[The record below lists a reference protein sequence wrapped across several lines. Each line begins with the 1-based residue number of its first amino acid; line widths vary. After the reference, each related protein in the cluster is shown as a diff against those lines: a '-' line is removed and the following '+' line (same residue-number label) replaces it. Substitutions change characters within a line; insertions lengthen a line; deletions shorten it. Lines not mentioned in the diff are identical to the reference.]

1 MKGGKLKSGKNNG
14 KNKGRY
20 SFPFSSGVACC
31 NVTPCNGVAY
41 MQQLRETCNRGC
53 SNTMRFTVSKNGRMI
68 KIAFNFSGGLKFA
81 IWENENSQFFFQLSV
96 TNETVHY

>member
-1 MKGGKLKSGKNNG
+1 
-14 KNKGRY
+14 
-20 SFPFSSGVACC
+20 
-31 NVTPCNGVAY
+31 
-41 MQQLRETCNRGC
+41 
-53 SNTMRFTVSKNGRMI
+53 MRFTVSKNGRMI